1 MSCENSSNDHPN
13 QEGRARAGEPDAGGR
28 LGAARRVTRR
38 TYAITRTSSAEARRS
53 IRWRT
58 TPPRGLTM
66 NTQIDPSR
74 ILQLGEGFMASK
86 TLLSAVELG
95 LFTRLGGTAL
105 TGAQLAAELGLH
117 PRAIPDFPD
126 TLVAL
131 GLLDRDGDGPEA
143 GYRNTAQTAAFLDR
157 TSPSYVGA
165 VLEMCNARLYR
176 FWGDLTAGLR
186 TGQPQNEIKHT
197 GQSMFDE
204 LYR

>member
-95 LFTRLGGTAL
+95 L
-105 TGAQLAAELGLH
+105 H

-157 TSPSYVGA
+157 TSPSYV
-165 VLEMCNARLYR
+165 
-176 FWGDLTAGLR
+176 
-186 TGQPQNEIKHT
+186 
-197 GQSMFDE
+197 
-204 LYR
+204 